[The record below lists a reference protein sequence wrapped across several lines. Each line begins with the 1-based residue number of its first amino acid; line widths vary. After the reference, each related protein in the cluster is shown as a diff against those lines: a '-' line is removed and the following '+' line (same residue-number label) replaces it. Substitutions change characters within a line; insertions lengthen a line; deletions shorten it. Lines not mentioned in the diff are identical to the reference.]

1 MRHVFVFP
9 LLVVLLFISCTTT
22 DREDAILQEII
33 DRVHENYAPDRRVAV
48 FDIEWERRQGNL
60 IIKGEVD
67 NAETKYALFAGIEEL
82 NLPHPVDSIMVL
94 PHPDLGEKQ
103 YAVINVSVGN
113 MRSHHRHTSELVTQV
128 LLGTPVKILK
138 RQGWW
143 FYIQSPDRYLG
154 WINGGALHTVTRAEL
169 EEWNNSTQIIV
180 TDLHGV
186 VRKQPAADA
195 LPVSNV
201 VIGSRLLLTGRSGTW
216 NEVRLPDGRSGY
228 IERPGTEYYSTWEEN
243 VTLTGENI
251 AQTAKMFLGIPYL
264 WGGTSVKGL
273 DCSGFTKTV
282 FMLNGM
288 DLNRDASQQIL
299 MGEHIDTGENFS
311 NLRKGD
317 LVFFGRKETEDQ
329 PERIV
334 HVGIYLDNG
343 EFIHSSDYVRINSFF
358 PVADNYDEFETNRFV
373 RARRLIY
380 NIDL

>member
-1 MRHVFVFP
+1 MRLVFVFP
-9 LLVVLLFISCTTT
+9 LLIALLFISCTTT
-22 DREDAILQEII
+22 DREDVLLQTAIDHVREQY
-33 DRVHENYAPDRRVAV
+33 VPDRRVAV
-48 FDIEWERRQGNL
+48 FDIEWEHQRGNL
-60 IIKGEVD
+60 VIKGEVD
-67 NAETKYALFAGIEEL
+67 NPELKYALFAAIEDFD
-82 NLPHPVDSIMVL
+82 LPQPVDSILVL
-94 PHPDLGEKQ
+94 PHPDLGDKQ
-103 YAVINVSVGN
+103 YALINVSVGN

-128 LLGTPVKILK
+128 LLGTPVKVLK
-138 RQGWW
+138 RQGGWY
-143 FYIQSPDRYLG
+143 YIQSPDRYLG
-154 WINGGALHTVTRAEL
+154 WINGGALHTVTRVEL

-186 VRKQPAADA
+186 IGKQPGTDA
-195 LPVSNV
+195 RPVSNV
-201 VIGSRLLLTGRSGTW
+201 VIGSRLTLTGRRGAW
-216 NEVRLPDGRSGY
+216 NQVRLPDGRTGF
-228 IERPGTEYYSTWEEN
+228 IERSKTQNYETWKAN
-243 VTLTGENI
+243 VNITDENI

-264 WGGTSVKGL
+264 WGGTSVKGF

-288 DLNRDASQQIL
+288 DLKRDASQQIL

-358 PVADNYDEFETNRFV
+358 PGADNYDEFETNRFV
-373 RARRLIY
+373 RARRLI
-380 NIDL
+380 N

>member
-9 LLVVLLFISCTTT
+9 LLVALLCISCTTT
-22 DREDAILQEII
+22 DREDVILQEII
-33 DRVHENYAPDRRVAV
+33 DRVQENYAPDRRVAV
-48 FDIEWERRQGNL
+48 FDIEWERQQGNL

-67 NAETKYALFAGIEEL
+67 NPETKYALFAAIEDL
-82 NLPHPVDSIMVL
+82 NLPQPIDSIMVL

-103 YAVINVSVGN
+103 YALIKVSVGN

-128 LLGTPVKILK
+128 LLGTPVNILK
-138 RQGWW
+138 RQEWW
-143 FYIQSPDRYLG
+143 YYIQSPDRYLG

-180 TDLHGV
+180 TNLHGV
-186 VRKQPAADA
+186 VRKQPATDA
-195 LPVSNV
+195 LPVSYV
-201 VIGSRLLLTGRSGTW
+201 VIGSRLLLTGRNGTW
-216 NEVRLPDGRSGY
+216 NEVGLPDGRTGF
-228 IERPGTEYYSTWEEN
+228 IERSITQDYETWKAN
-243 VTLTGENI
+243 VYLTDENI

-264 WGGTSVKGL
+264 WGGTSVKGF

-311 NLRKGD
+311 NLKKGD
-317 LVFFGRKETEDQ
+317 LVFFGRKGTDDQ

-358 PVADNYDEFETNRFV
+358 PVADNFDEFETNRFV
-373 RARRLIY
+373 RARRLIK
-380 NIDL
+380 